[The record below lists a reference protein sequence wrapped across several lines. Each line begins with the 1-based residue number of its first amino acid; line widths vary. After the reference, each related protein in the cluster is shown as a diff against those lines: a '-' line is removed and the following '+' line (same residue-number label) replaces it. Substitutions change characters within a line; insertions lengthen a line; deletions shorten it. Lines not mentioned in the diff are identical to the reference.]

1 MAHIIKKGP
10 IKVPTQPK
18 DFDLQAT
25 GLVFKS
31 YDNQIALEFNVAQ
44 QDGAPADLLGANLRL
59 LMFIYDEVDGTIKKE
74 PIPFITK
81 NLITESFLNGH
92 VVYILPEAMK
102 AYNGMVEA
110 YVYIEYPDGSTSDNL
125 GFTFRMKR
133 SAIDG
138 LAQDKADYFIEDF
151 KQLLDGVKQEATDA
165 VNEVLAKVD
174 SSTAKMQ
181 ELERRIDEQT
191 EIFNNADVYN
201 KAEIED
207 KLEPFALRT
216 DIDSLSIEKA
226 DKIELE
232 KTKTELSTI
241 INQNNTDV
249 NNSLSGKVD
258 KGGVG
263 QITWGMASQD
273 FRQQITGGSAAVVGK
288 DSVIT
293 ENIVD
298 KAVTAAKT
306 NFVDVDVNIANPAN
320 ILNGY
325 RYAISNGI
333 VSKIS
338 DSAYKCIL
346 IPVASDYWYSMNID
360 TYSTNFSHAVDES
373 MKQVSLLGNLEK
385 DSASIFKTTST
396 TRFIAITVAST
407 VDLAKL
413 VVMQKRENILNYTT
427 NEWPYNQ
434 PKNIKIPGL
443 QVGGSPV
450 EELKNPSYEDVIGK
464 KDTILANPKFT
475 VFSGGTVSGNTWTGS
490 GQYQGMYTQF
500 FTSNNEDTLID
511 LDISVI
517 GLSKV
522 DVMLRYRDSTNASKY
537 ITLFEATSSFK
548 TSLTFD
554 ASNLAIYNDAKDFA
568 VLIRN
573 VGSVEGSF
581 IVNDLLVYTDDMKKT
596 SIYGANLKE
605 ILLNID
611 DKLNDLQPSTDTI
624 LTSST
629 GKKFKLVVADD
640 GSLTVKPLAFSKIN
654 ISGNSLVNGINQGS
668 HGARN
673 FGMCASDSKHDFNYL
688 VQQAI
693 LEKNTDAT
701 FTQTQISG
709 IEMATNQTEYETY
722 RDSIADSYTSDT
734 DLIILQIGD
743 NTTQYIETFENTFP
757 QFLAWLKGKCPIADI
772 VVVGT
777 WFSKAVGYPVVKK
790 CASDAGLKFVDIS
803 ALNTTENQST
813 SGAIITYDDGTTVTA
828 SESWVRHPGNVGMQ
842 KIADKII
849 ESVGI

>member
-1 MAHIIKKGP
+1 MVYQRHYW
-10 IKVPTQPK
+10 K
-18 DFDLQAT
+18 D
-25 GLVFKS
+25 
-31 YDNQIALEFNVAQ
+31 
-44 QDGAPADLLGANLRL
+44 
-59 LMFIYDEVDGTIKKE
+59 YDENKTETQNIEAGAVVTTEKLNEMEGGIVSKANQEEVDKVIK
-74 PIPFITK
+74 
-81 NLITESFLNGH
+81 N
-92 VVYILPEAMK
+92 V
-102 AYNGMVEA
+102 
-110 YVYIEYPDGSTSDNL
+110 
-125 GFTFRMKR
+125 
-133 SAIDG
+133 
-138 LAQDKADYFIEDF
+138 
-151 KQLLDGVKQEATDA
+151 
-165 VNEVLAKVD
+165 
-174 SSTAKMQ
+174 
-181 ELERRIDEQT
+181 
-191 EIFNNADVYN
+191 
-201 KAEIED
+201 
-207 KLEPFALRT
+207 
-216 DIDSLSIEKA
+216 DSLS
-226 DKIELE
+226 
-232 KTKTELSTI
+232 
-241 INQNNTDV
+241 NN
-249 NNSLSGKVD
+249 KVD
-258 KGGVG
+258 KDGVEQVG
-263 QITWGMASQD
+263 LENLT
-273 FRQQITGGSAAVVGK
+273 QQVKSIIAGSNALPSVK
-288 DSVIT
+288 DNSVST
-293 ENIVD
+293 SNIVR
-298 KAVTAAKT
+298 KSVTTDKT
-306 NFVDVDVNIANPAN
+306 NFIEADTNIANPAQ
-320 ILNGY
+320 IKKGY
-325 RYAISNGI
+325 RYAISN
-333 VSKIS
+333 SKVTAIADTNYNS
-338 DSAYKCIL
+338 IL
-346 IPVASDYWYSMNID
+346 ITVDSLYWYSMNLD
-360 TYSTNFSHAVDES
+360 TYSTNFSHAVNSNME
-373 MKQVSLLGNLEK
+373 QISLLTNLEK
-385 DSASIFKTTST
+385 DSASIFKTAPN
-396 TRFIAITVAST
+396 TRYIALTVSSSIN
-407 VDLAKL
+407 LSQL
-413 VVMQKRENILNYTT
+413 VFMQRRSDISSYKIE
-427 NEWPYNQ
+427 EWPYNQ
-434 PKNIKIPGL
+434 PKNIKIQGL
-443 QVGGSPV
+443 MVGDEPV
-450 EELKNPSYEDVIGK
+450 EYLKNPSYEDVIGK

-475 VFSGGTVSGNTWTGS
+475 VFSGGTISGNTWTGS

-522 DVMLRYRDSTNASKY
+522 DVMLRYRNSANASKY

-573 VGSVEGSF
+573 VGTVEGSF

-596 SIYGANLKE
+596 SIYGDNLKE
-605 ILLNID
+605 VLLNID

-668 HGARN
+668 HGTKN

-709 IEMATNQTEYETY
+709 IEMATNQAEYETY

-777 WFSKAVGYPVVKK
+777 WFSKAVGYPVVKQ

>member
-1 MAHIIKKGP
+1 MDLELDQFRDVDLVIDRANDSFVQKQFVSQGDYKGRTLTVQVTNNGNVGE
-10 IKVPTQPK
+10 VP
-18 DFDLQAT
+18 
-25 GLVFKS
+25 GLT
-31 YDNQIALEFNVAQ
+31 L
-44 QDGAPADLLGANLRL
+44 NLRWH
-59 LMFIYDEVDGTIKKE
+59 
-74 PIPFITK
+74 
-81 NLITESFLNGH
+81 NLASGLTDLTAFS
-92 VVYILPEAMK
+92 VVNK
-102 AYNGMVEA
+102 AASVFT
-110 YVYIEYPDGSTSDNL
+110 IEYPEHMMTPGKVYASIQIIQNGKVINL
-125 GFTFRMKR
+125 KEFELTVQRLAGQVVGIVEKAEY
-133 SAIDG
+133 SA
-138 LAQDKADYFIEDF
+138 LVA
-151 KQLLDGVKQEATDA
+151 
-165 VNEVLAKVD
+165 VLAD
-174 SSTAKMQ
+174 S
-181 ELERRIDEQT
+181 
-191 EIFNNADVYN
+191 N
-201 KAEIED
+201 K
-207 KLEPFALRT
+207 FRT
-216 DIDSLSIEKA
+216 DIDTLDTTKA

-263 QITWGMASQD
+263 QVTWGMASQD

-293 ENIVD
+293 DTIVD

-306 NFVDVDVNIANPAN
+306 NFVDADVNIANPAN

-333 VSKIS
+333 VSQIS

-346 IPVASDYWYSMNID
+346 IPVASDYWYSMNIN
-360 TYSTNFSHAVDES
+360 TYSANFSHAVDES

-450 EELKNPSYEDVIGK
+450 EELKNPSYKDVISK
-464 KDTILANPKFT
+464 KSEILKASKFT
-475 VFSGGTVSGNTWTGS
+475 VFSGGTITDNTWSGS
-490 GQYQGMYTQF
+490 GQYQGMYTRF
-500 FTSNNEDTLID
+500 FESNFEETMIDIDVTISGLTS
-511 LDISVI
+511 
-517 GLSKV
+517 V
-522 DVMLRYRDSTNASKY
+522 DVMLRYRNSANTSKY
-537 ITLFEATSSFK
+537 ISLFEATSSFK
-548 TSLTFD
+548 TTLSFD

-568 VLIRN
+568 ILVRN
-573 VGSVEGSF
+573 TGTNEGSF
-581 IVNDLLVYTDDMKKT
+581 TIDNLLVYTDEMRNT
-596 SIYGANLKE
+596 SFYADNLKE
-605 ILLNID
+605 VLLNID
-611 DKLNDLQPSTDTI
+611 EQLNEIKPTEETI
-624 LTSST
+624 LTSPS
-629 GKKFKLVVADD
+629 GKKFKLMISDD
-640 GSLTVKPLAFSKIN
+640 GNLTVKVLAFSKIN

-777 WFSKAVGYPVVKK
+777 WFSKAVGYPVVKQ

-813 SGAIITYDDGTTVTA
+813 SGAVITYDDGTTVTA

-849 ESVGI
+849 ESVGV